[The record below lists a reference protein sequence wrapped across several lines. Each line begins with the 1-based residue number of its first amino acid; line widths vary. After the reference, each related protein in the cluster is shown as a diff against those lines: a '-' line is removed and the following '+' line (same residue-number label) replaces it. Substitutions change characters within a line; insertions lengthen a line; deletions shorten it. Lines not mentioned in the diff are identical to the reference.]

1 MRLYCVMLVGVP
13 KRVDHQVR
21 RREIADALWRVVA
34 SNGFAAVSL
43 RQVAAEAGVS
53 MGLVQHY
60 FDSREQM
67 LLFALDSVSERARV
81 HIAAEL
87 ADQPE
92 PSPRAMVRAL
102 LTQVLP
108 LDEQRRREG
117 HALFAFLAEGG
128 RGGVVGERMR
138 TDMTH
143 FKNAVA
149 EQIRTVGTSPDPDRA
164 AVLLLAATD
173 GLTAHVLSGYL
184 DPADAL
190 AALDQQLDHAFG
202 SPT

>member
-1 MRLYCVMLVGVP
+1 MRSHRVMLGGVP
-13 KRVDHQVR
+13 KKVDHHVR

-34 SNGFAAVSL
+34 AKGFAAVSL

-60 FDSREQM
+60 FDSRERM
-67 LLFALDSVSERARV
+67 LLFALDSVSERARE
-81 HIAAEL
+81 HIAVEL
-87 ADQPE
+87 AGHPE
-92 PSPRAMVRAL
+92 PAPRAVVRAL

-138 TDMTH
+138 ADMLRFTD
-143 FKNAVA
+143 ALA
-149 EQIRTVGTSPDPDRA
+149 EQVRRGAATPDPERA
-164 AVLLLAATD
+164 AVLLLAVAD
-173 GLTAHVLSGYL
+173 GLTAHVLGGHL

-190 AALDQQLDHAFG
+190 TALDDQLNHVFG
-202 SPT
+202 AIG

>member
-1 MRLYCVMLVGVP
+1 MRLYCFMLVSVP

-34 SNGFAAVSL
+34 SNGFAAVSF

-67 LLFALDSVSERARV
+67 LLFALDSVSERARA

-92 PSPRAMVRAL
+92 PSPRTMVRAL

-117 HALFAFLAEGG
+117 HALFAFLVEGG

-138 TDMTH
+138 TDMTQ

-149 EQIRTVGTSPDPDRA
+149 EQIRAGRTSPDPDRA
-164 AVLLLAATD
+164 AVLLLAVTD

-184 DPADAL
+184 DPTDAL

-202 SPT
+202 SLM